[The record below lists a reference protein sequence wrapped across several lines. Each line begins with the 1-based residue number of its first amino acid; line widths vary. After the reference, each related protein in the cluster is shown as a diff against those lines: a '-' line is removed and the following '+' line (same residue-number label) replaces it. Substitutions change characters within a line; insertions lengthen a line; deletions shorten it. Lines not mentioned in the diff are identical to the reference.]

1 LPLPQV
7 RAAGDEAYDALAGI
21 EEEKI
26 KMTVYN
32 PGLESDRCAA
42 HRHLLSIV
50 FLFCFV
56 FLFFVVN
63 IKHTPAFP

>member
-32 PGLESDRCAA
+32 PGLESDRCVARTTPA
-42 HRHLLSIV
+42 VDCI
-50 FLFCFV
+50 FV